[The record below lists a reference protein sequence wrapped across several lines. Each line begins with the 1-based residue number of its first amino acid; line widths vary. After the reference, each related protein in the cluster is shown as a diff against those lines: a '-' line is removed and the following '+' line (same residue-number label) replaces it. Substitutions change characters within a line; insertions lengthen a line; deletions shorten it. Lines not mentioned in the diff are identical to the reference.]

1 MKRAMKEPEMSD
13 AEILKLG
20 AKTLL
25 ESVGKVNSANVIHRD
40 VKPANILIAER
51 VTVNR
56 LQRGSS

>member
-1 MKRAMKEPEMSD
+1 MSD

-40 VKPANILIAER
+40 VKPANILIAEESYGKS
-51 VTVNR
+51 TA
-56 LQRGSS
+56 RGSS